1 MRRPLLSWFLV
12 MAVGGPAAAQPADAS
27 RGQLLYAT
35 HCVECHTT
43 QMHWRARRQVRD
55 WDSLTA
61 QVRRWQGEARL
72 QWTEQDIEAVARHL
86 NATIYPLP
94 RPQQVGQAAQPRRRD
109 GGKEP
114 AMSHANAPR
123 PRRRPVAVKRA

>member
-1 MRRPLLSWFLV
+1 MRPSLFCCLIFAAAACPV
-12 MAVGGPAAAQPADAS
+12 AAQPADAS

-43 QMHWRARRQVRD
+43 QMHWRVQRQARD
-55 WDSLTA
+55 WDSLKA

-86 NATIYPLP
+86 NETIYHLP
-94 RPQQVGQAAQPRRRD
+94 RPEQVGRGP
-109 GGKEP
+109 GTK
-114 AMSHANAPR
+114 
-123 PRRRPVAVKRA
+123 